1 MEPLFGS
8 PSVHMEPEDS
18 INTSAEPRGRP
29 VLHRHALAF
38 VFALFVRVWADVQ
51 YVYCVSLLAVS
62 PPQRSGTPFAKRLLN
77 DERPSEQ
84 PPGKDVPTQSY
95 IEGDGNK
102 ESEKNQKECDC

>member
-1 MEPLFGS
+1 MFGYKQWWEMVEPLFGS

-62 PPQRSGTPFAKRLLN
+62 PPPRSGTPV
-77 DERPSEQ
+77 
-84 PPGKDVPTQSY
+84 G
-95 IEGDGNK
+95 
-102 ESEKNQKECDC
+102 ECRAASGWV